1 MKKISVLGS
10 TGSIGTQTLQV
21 IAASDNLS
29 VTALST
35 NTNIDLLEKQI
46 KKYNPAVA
54 AVYNEDRA
62 EELKKR
68 LIGSKTKILSGI
80 EGLIEAASFED
91 ADISVISVAGNIG
104 LKPTYEAVK
113 NRKTIAL
120 ATKEVL
126 VSAGSIIMEE
136 ARRQGVKILP
146 VDSEHSAIFQSLQ
159 GNDMNP
165 IRKILLTASGGPFR
179 QTPAEELKYVTVE
192 DALKH
197 PNWSMG
203 KKITVDSAS
212 MMNKGLE
219 VIEAKWLFNVEV
231 DRIEVVV
238 HPQSIVHSAVEYADG
253 AVIAQ
258 MGTPD
263 MRLPIAYAL
272 NYPERKDLGFE
283 RLDIF
288 KAGHLDFYKP
298 DTEKFKCLSLAYR
311 AVKTGGTMPAV
322 MNAANEKAVALF
334 LDKKI
339 GFTDIPFLIEK
350 TMDAYTVK
358 YDYSIDDIEQADL
371 WARKTVKENYE
382 KYIKR

>member
-21 IAASDNLS
+21 IDASDNLT

-54 AVYNEDRA
+54 AVYNRDRA

-68 LIGSKTKILSGI
+68 LSGSKTKILSGLD
-80 EGLIEAASFED
+80 GLIKAASFED

-104 LKPTYEAVK
+104 LKPTYEAIK
-113 NRKTIAL
+113 NHKTIAL

-136 ARRQGVKILP
+136 AHRQGVKILP

-179 QTPAEELKYVTVE
+179 QTPAEELRYVTVE

-219 VIEAKWLFNVEV
+219 VIEAKWLFNVDV
-231 DRIEVVV
+231 DQIEVVV

-272 NYPERKDLGFE
+272 NYPERVDLGFE

-288 KAGHLDFYKP
+288 KTGHLDFYKP

-322 MNAANEKAVALF
+322 MNVANEKAVALF

-350 TMDAYTVK
+350 AMDAYTVK

-371 WARKTVKENYE
+371 WARRETENFYE
-382 KYIKR
+382 LYIKK

>member
-1 MKKISVLGS
+1 M
-10 TGSIGTQTLQV
+10 
-21 IAASDNLS
+21 
-29 VTALST
+29 
-35 NTNIDLLEKQI
+35 
-46 KKYNPAVA
+46 
-54 AVYNEDRA
+54 
-62 EELKKR
+62 
-68 LIGSKTKILSGI
+68 
-80 EGLIEAASFED
+80 
-91 ADISVISVAGNIG
+91 
-104 LKPTYEAVK
+104 
-113 NRKTIAL
+113 
-120 ATKEVL
+120 L

-136 ARRQGVKILP
+136 AHRQGVKILP

-179 QTPAEELKYVTVE
+179 QTPAEELRYVTVE

-219 VIEAKWLFNVEV
+219 VIEAKWLFNVDV
-231 DRIEVVV
+231 DQIEVVV

-272 NYPERKDLGFE
+272 NYPERVDLGFE

-288 KAGHLDFYKP
+288 KTGHLDFYKP

-322 MNAANEKAVALF
+322 MNVANEKAVALF

-350 TMDAYTVK
+350 AMDAYTVK

-371 WARKTVKENYE
+371 WARRETENFYE
-382 KYIKR
+382 LYIKK

>member
-10 TGSIGTQTLQV
+10 TGSIGTQTLEV
-21 IAASDNLS
+21 VDASDNLS
-29 VTALST
+29 VSAVST

-46 KKYNPAVA
+46 KKYKPAIA
-54 AVYNEDRA
+54 AVYNEDKA
-62 EELKKR
+62 GELKKR
-68 LIGSKTKILSGI
+68 LFGSKTKIVSGLD
-80 EGLIEAASFED
+80 GLIEAASFED
-91 ADISVISVAGNIG
+91 SDISVISVAGNIG
-104 LKPTYEAVK
+104 LKPTYEAIK
-113 NRKTIAL
+113 NYKTIAL

-136 ARRQGVKILP
+136 ARKRGVKILP

-159 GNDMNP
+159 GNSMNP
-165 IRKILLTASGGPFR
+165 VRKILLTASGGPFR
-179 QTPAEELKYVTVE
+179 ETPSEKLKYVTVE

-219 VIEAKWLFNVEV
+219 VIEAKWLFNVDV

-263 MRLPIAYAL
+263 MKLPISYAL
-272 NYPERKDLGFE
+272 NYPKRVDLGFE

-288 KAGHLDFYKP
+288 KAGRLDFYKP
-298 DTEKFKCLSLAYR
+298 DTDKFKCLSLAYR
-311 AVKTGGTMPAV
+311 AIKEGGTMPAV

-339 GFTDIPFLIEK
+339 GFTDIPLLIEK
-350 TMDAYTVK
+350 TMDAYNVK
-358 YDYSIDDIEQADL
+358 YDYNLDDIEEADL
-371 WARKTVKENYE
+371 WARKNVKSIYE

>member
-1 MKKISVLGS
+1 MINISILGS
-10 TGSIGTQTLQV
+10 TGSIGTQTLEV
-21 IAASDNLS
+21 VDASDNL
-29 VTALST
+29 VVKALTT

-46 KKYNPAVA
+46 EKYKPSIA
-54 AVYNEDRA
+54 AVFDERKA
-62 EELKKR
+62 LELKNR
-68 LIGSKTKILSGI
+68 LKNSETEILSGLD
-80 EGLIEAASFED
+80 GLIKAASFKE
-91 ADISVISVAGNIG
+91 ADVAVISVAGNIG
-104 LKPTYEAVK
+104 LKPTYEAIKSGK
-113 NRKTIAL
+113 NIAL

-126 VSAGSIIMEE
+126 VSAGSIIMKE
-136 ARRQGVKILP
+136 AKERGVKILP

-165 IRKILLTASGGPFR
+165 VNRIILTASGGPFR
-179 QTPAEELKYVTVE
+179 EKDAEYLKTVTVE

-203 KKITVDSAS
+203 KKITIDSAT

-219 VIEAKWLFNVEV
+219 VIEAKWLFNLDIDQITVA
-231 DRIEVVV
+231 I

-258 MGTPD
+258 LGTPD

-272 NYPERKDLGFE
+272 NYPKRYDLGFDK
-283 RLDIF
+283 LDIF
-288 KAGHLDFYKP
+288 KTGHLDFYEP
-298 DTEKFKCLSLAYR
+298 DPKKFKCLELAFK
-311 AVKTGGTMPAV
+311 AIKTGGTMPAV

-339 GFTDIPFLIEK
+339 KYLDIPLLIEK

-358 YDYSIDDIEQADL
+358 YDYTIDDIEAVDS
-371 WARKTVKENYE
+371 WAREYTENLYNSTL
-382 KYIKR
+382 R